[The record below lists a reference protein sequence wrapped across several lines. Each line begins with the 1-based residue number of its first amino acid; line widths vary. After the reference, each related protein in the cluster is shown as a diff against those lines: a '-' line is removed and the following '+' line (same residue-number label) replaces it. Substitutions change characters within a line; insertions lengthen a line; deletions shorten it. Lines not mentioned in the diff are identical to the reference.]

1 MMIPFQRLEKMI
13 PADQALANKALQASL
28 EQLKNV
34 ASLKLNDLAATV
46 LAIETNAGLG
56 LITSLTQAVP
66 DSVRTAINSTVA
78 TGSGPNG
85 TLVLGD
91 VLGCASGYN
100 ITAQM
105 TNTVAVINTMT
116 TTNLQNI
123 YKVMANTANQNYGV
137 YTGPITIPI
146 GQPGYGTY
154 ADMDAAFS
162 NLVIL
167 ASSNISTLVS
177 TYPTQTTQLN
187 SNFVTIANTV
197 ASQQASIGGNTASG
211 IDYANLQANL
221 QSVIPSFVDS
231 LHDYGLQVAAGE
243 ANDYLTAVA
252 NVSNQTGQA
261 IVGCL
266 REGRNLALLN
276 NGGVGVNSDIPA
288 T

>member
-1 MMIPFQRLEKMI
+1 MMVPFQRLEKMI
-13 PADQALANKALQASL
+13 PADQALANKALQASFD
-28 EQLKNV
+28 QIKNV
-34 ASLKLNDLAATV
+34 VSLQLTELAATV
-46 LAIETNAGLG
+46 TAIETNAGLG
-56 LITSLTQAVP
+56 LIVGLQQAVP

-78 TGSGPNG
+78 TGTGPNG

-100 ITAQM
+100 ITSQM

-123 YKVMANTANQNYGV
+123 YEVMANTANEDYGV
-137 YTGPITIPI
+137 YNLTITIPI
-146 GQPGYGTY
+146 GEPGYGVY
-154 ADMDAAFS
+154 ANIDVAFS
-162 NLVIL
+162 NLVTL
-167 ASSNISTLVS
+167 AASNISTLVS

-197 ASQQASIGGNTASG
+197 ASQQASINGNTASG
-211 IDYANLQANL
+211 IDYGNLQANL

-231 LHDYGLQVAAGE
+231 LHDYGLQVAPGE
-243 ANDYLTAVA
+243 ANDYLMSVA

-266 REGRNLALLN
+266 REGRNLELLN
-276 NGGVGVNSDIPA
+276 NSGVGVNSEIPA

>member
-1 MMIPFQRLEKMI
+1 MMVPFQRLEKMI
-13 PADQALANKALQASL
+13 PADQALANKALQASF
-28 EQLKNV
+28 EQIKNV
-34 ASLKLNDLAATV
+34 VSLQLDELAATV
-46 LAIETNAGLG
+46 TAIETNAGLG
-56 LITSLTQAVP
+56 LIVGLQQAVP
-66 DSVRTAINSTVA
+66 DSVRTAISSTVA
-78 TGSGPNG
+78 TGTGANG

-105 TNTVAVINTMT
+105 TDTVAVINTMT

-123 YKVMANTANQNYGV
+123 YEVMANTANEDYGV
-137 YTGPITIPI
+137 YDLTITIPI
-146 GQPGYGTY
+146 GEPGYGTY
-154 ADMDAAFS
+154 ANIDVAFS
-162 NLVIL
+162 NLVTL
-167 ASSNISTLVS
+167 AASNISTLVS

-187 SNFVTIANTV
+187 SNFRTIANTV
-197 ASQQASIGGNTASG
+197 ASQQASINGNTASG
-211 IDYANLQANL
+211 IDYGNLQANL

-231 LHDYGLQVAAGE
+231 LHDYGLQIATGE

-266 REGRNLALLN
+266 REGRNLELLN
-276 NGGVGVNSDIPA
+276 NSGVGVNSDIPA